1 MSLQVVGRIQGGELQ
16 VLKLICKVCG
26 TAKDLKSF
34 EVIPICTK
42 CVKKFDKWRR
52 KNGR

>member
-1 MSLQVVGRIQGGELQ
+1 MSLQVIGCIQSGELQ

-26 TAKDLKSF
+26 RAKDLKSF
-34 EVIPICTK
+34 EVIPICDS
-42 CVKKFDKWRR
+42 CVKKFNQRRR